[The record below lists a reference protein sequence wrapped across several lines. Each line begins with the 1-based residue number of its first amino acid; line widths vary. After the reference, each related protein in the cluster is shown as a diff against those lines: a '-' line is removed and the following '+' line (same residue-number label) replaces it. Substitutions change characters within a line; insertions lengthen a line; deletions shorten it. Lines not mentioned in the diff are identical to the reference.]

1 MPVLLGALS
10 SLLIG
15 FADFFSRFAA
25 QRTKAVTV
33 VVAGSGAGLIVT
45 AVLAPL
51 MDGSPLA
58 RDLAF
63 GAVSGVVSGL
73 ALALLYQGMTVASVA
88 VVSPTAS
95 VFIAVIPFIWGLSRG
110 ESPGVWSMVG
120 VAVVIPSLVL
130 TSFSPELG
138 DRARLG
144 LALGVASGL
153 CFGVGFVFLGETSS
167 DSGVWPAVSQRGA
180 SMVAMLALA
189 TIQRVPRLAPPS
201 ARVFALLGGVI
212 GSLAIVSF
220 TLGAQQGSLSEVS
233 VAASTYPAVTA
244 LLVWRYDR
252 DPLRWWQVVGI
263 VGSIAGVALIVVG

>member
-15 FADFFSRFAA
+15 FGDFFARFAA

-33 VVAGSGAGLIVT
+33 VVAGSAAGLVVT

-63 GAVSGVVSGL
+63 GAVSGVLSGL

-110 ESPGVWSMVG
+110 ESPGMWSMVG

-153 CFGVGFVFLGETSS
+153 LFGVGFVFLGETSS
-167 DSGVWPAVSQRGA
+167 ESGVWPAVSQRGA
-180 SMVAMLALA
+180 SLVAMLALA
-189 TIQRVPRLAPPS
+189 TIQRVPRLAPRS
-201 ARVFALLGGVI
+201 ARAFALLGGTI
-212 GSLAIVSF
+212 GAFAIVSF
-220 TLGAQQGSLSEVS
+220 TLGAQQGSVSEVS

-244 LLVWRYDR
+244 VLAWRYDK
-252 DPLRWWQVVGI
+252 DLLRWWQGIGI
-263 VGSIAGVALIVVG
+263 VGSIVGVALIVVG

>member
-15 FADFFSRFAA
+15 VGDFLARFAA

-33 VVAGSGAGLIVT
+33 VIAGSSAGLVVT

-51 MDGSPLA
+51 IDGSPIV

-63 GAVSGVVSGL
+63 GAISGVLSGL

-88 VVSPTAS
+88 VVLPTAS
-95 VFIAVIPFIWGLSRG
+95 VFIALIPFMWGLSRG
-110 ESPGVWSMVG
+110 ESLGMWSLVG
-120 VAVVIPSLVL
+120 VAVVVPSLVL

-144 LALGVASGL
+144 LVLGVASGL
-153 CFGVGFVFLGETSS
+153 LFGVGFVFLGETSIA
-167 DSGVWPAVSQRGA
+167 SGVWPAVSQRGA
-180 SMVAMLALA
+180 SLVAMA

-201 ARVFALLGGVI
+201 ARAFALVGGTI
-212 GSLAIVSF
+212 GAFAIVLF
-220 TLGAQQGSLSEVS
+220 TLGAQHGSVSEVS

-244 LLVWRYDR
+244 VLAWKYDK
-252 DPLRWWQVVGI
+252 DLLRWWQGIGI
-263 VGSIAGVALIVVG
+263 VGSIVGVALIAVG